1 MTTAQAVRPRRTALE
16 RRNKR
21 VGLYF
26 FLPAGVVIFGIII
39 YPLIISLITSFTA
52 YSFIDPSYSVFMG
65 FSNYLAIFYD
75 IYFWNSIYV
84 VSKFVAVVVTL
95 EFLLGFT
102 IALLLNRDIKFKGV
116 FYTILSIPMVMAPVA
131 VALIW
136 RVFLHPE
143 LGVVNYFLSL
153 VGIPP
158 VNWLGSSQVA
168 FWTVVMV
175 DIWQQVSFMILVL
188 LAGLVSLPKDVYE
201 AAGIDGAS
209 TRQQFV
215 HITLPLMKP
224 VILVA
229 LLLRTIFGFRT
240 FDLVYVLTRGGP
252 GVTTD
257 VTSYYIYRHTFM
269 GLNIA
274 ESSAASYIFLLFNM
288 IVVVF
293 LYRALRIKGE
303 VS

>member
-1 MTTAQAVRPRRTALE
+1 MCSPDGKSVTRMTLE

-21 VGLYF
+21 VGLLF
-26 FLPAGVVIFGIII
+26 FLPAGLVIFGIIV
-39 YPLIISLITSFTA
+39 YPLLVSLVTSFTA
-52 YSFIDPSYSVFMG
+52 YSFIDPSYRVFVG
-65 FSNYLAIFYD
+65 FDNYLAIFYD

-84 VSKFVAVVVTL
+84 VSKFVVVVVSL
-95 EFLLGFT
+95 EFVLGFT
-102 IALLLNRDIKFKGV
+102 IALLLNRDIKAKGV
-116 FYTILSIPMVMAPVA
+116 FYTILSVPMVMAPVA

-143 LGVVNYFLSL
+143 LGIVNYLL
-153 VGIPP
+153 AQLRIRP
-158 VNWLGSSQVA
+158 VNWLGSSSVA

-175 DIWQQVSFMILVL
+175 DIWHQVSFMILVL
-188 LAGLVSLPKDVYE
+188 LAGLVSLPRDVYE
-201 AAGIDGAS
+201 AASIDGAS
-209 TRQQFV
+209 MAQRFT

-252 GVTTD
+252 GVATD
-257 VTSYYIYRHTFM
+257 MTSYYIYRHTFM

-274 ESSAASYIFLLFNM
+274 ESTAASYLFLLFNLV
-288 IVVVF
+288 VVVF
-293 LYRALRIKGE
+293 LYRALRLKEE